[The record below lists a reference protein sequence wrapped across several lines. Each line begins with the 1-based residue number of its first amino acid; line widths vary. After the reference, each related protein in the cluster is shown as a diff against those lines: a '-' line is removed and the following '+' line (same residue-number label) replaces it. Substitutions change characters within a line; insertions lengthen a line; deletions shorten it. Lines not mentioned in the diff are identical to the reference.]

1 MEGPADS
8 TPEAPGPPPQA
19 PGATQADPAAE
30 AKATPG
36 ASRARRI
43 WARILLFIATL
54 LTVISIFA
62 VWANR
67 QVLNA
72 DHWSDTSTALLQN
85 NAIRTQLSTYLVDQ
99 VYANVNVS
107 RQLSTALPPRL
118 QPLAGPISGGLRNL
132 AERAAFEILSRPRV
146 QTAWRAA
153 NKVTAQQF
161 INIVEDKS
169 RLVQLNGNAVFVDLR
184 PIIGDLASQIGL
196 PASLTDKIPS
206 DAGRLKVMTADQIST
221 VQNGVD
227 LLKGIAI
234 FAPILALLLFALAVY
249 LYTGRRRHT
258 LWIIGIDL
266 VIAGLLVIIVRN
278 FAGHQIVNSLVK
290 DDAVK
295 PAAQATWSIG
305 TRLLSDVG
313 QSVVLIGLAVM
324 LSAALAGPRRPAVWF
339 RRVTAPWLRERRVI
353 CYGAALALLLLLVW
367 WEPIPALRM
376 PIPVLIILGLLWL
389 GVEALRRQTMEEF
402 PDAELGD
409 PFASLKGQ
417 SDRFT
422 AWLRDRRQPES
433 SPPPAIAASA
443 SASARAAGLPLGATG
458 GDADRLSRLERLA
471 ALRDSGALSDEEF
484 AAEKRALL
492 GGV

>member
-1 MEGPADS
+1 MEGQADS
-8 TPEAPGPPPQA
+8 TPDAPESSPE
-19 PGATQADPAAE
+19 PAAE
-30 AKATPG
+30 SPPEQTAAPK

-43 WARILLFIATL
+43 WVRVLLFLAAL

-72 DHWSDTSTALLQN
+72 NHWSDTSTALLQN
-85 NAIRTQLSTYLVDQ
+85 DAIRTQLSTYLVDQ

-107 RQLSTALPPRL
+107 AQLSSALPPRL

-132 AERAAFEILSRPRV
+132 ADKAAFEILSRPAV
-146 QTAWRAA
+146 QSAWRAA
-153 NKVTAQQF
+153 NKLTAQQF
-161 INIVEDKS
+161 INIVEGKS
-169 RLVQLNGNAVFVDLR
+169 KLVQLNGNAVFVDLR

-206 DAGRLKVMTADQIST
+206 DAGRLKVMTSDQIST

-234 FAPILALLLFALAVY
+234 VAPIVALLLFALAVY

-266 VIAGLLVIIVRN
+266 AIAGLLVIIVRN
-278 FAGHQIVNSLVK
+278 FAGHQIVGSLVK

-305 TRLLSDVG
+305 TALLSDVA

-324 LSAALAGPRRPAVWF
+324 LAAALAGPRRPSVWF
-339 RRVTAPWLRERRVI
+339 RRVIAPWLRERRAI
-353 CYGAALALLLLLVW
+353 CYGVTLALLLLLVW

-376 PIPVLIILGLLWL
+376 PIPVLIILGLLIL
-389 GVEALRRQTMEEF
+389 GVEALRRQTIEEF

-409 PFASLKGQ
+409 PFASVRGQ
-417 SDRFT
+417 AERFT
-422 AWLRDRRQPES
+422 GWVQTRRHSDSSATATAQPIEQVTIVAEPGS
-433 SPPPAIAASA
+433 APP
-443 SASARAAGLPLGATG
+443 
-458 GDADRLSRLERLA
+458 GDTDRLAALERLA
-471 ALRDSGALSDEEF
+471 ALHNSGALTDDEF
-484 AAEKRALL
+484 AAEKRTLL
-492 GGV
+492 GGA